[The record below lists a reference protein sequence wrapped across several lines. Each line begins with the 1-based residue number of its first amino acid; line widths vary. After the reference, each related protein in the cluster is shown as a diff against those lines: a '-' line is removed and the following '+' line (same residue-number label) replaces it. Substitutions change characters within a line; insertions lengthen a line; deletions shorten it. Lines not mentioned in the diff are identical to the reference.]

1 MFLYFLILFFI
12 IKQQETAEIIT
23 ILNVKITFENNGN
36 ETKFNLFT
44 SFSNGI
50 QADNAW
56 LGIGFNYDTS
66 MVCIYYIYIYYPQ
79 LLCIE

>member
-1 MFLYFLILFFI
+1 MFSYFLMIFI
-12 IKQQETAEIIT
+12 IVVKQQQAAEIIT
-23 ILNVKITFENNGN
+23 IFNVKITFENNGN

-50 QADNAW
+50 QAENAW

-66 MVCIYYIYIYYPQ
+66 MVC
-79 LLCIE
+79 